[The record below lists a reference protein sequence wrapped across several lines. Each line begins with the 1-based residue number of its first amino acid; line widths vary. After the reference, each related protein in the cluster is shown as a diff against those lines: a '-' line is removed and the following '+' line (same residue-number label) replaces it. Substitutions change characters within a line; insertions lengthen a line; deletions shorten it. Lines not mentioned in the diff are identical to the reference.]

1 MDEKALSHK
10 QAAEWYLNQL
20 MEEGTLKEA
29 AGLLRVLLEAE
40 RKRHGESDQNED
52 PPEVNEKPR
61 SRANS

>member
-20 MEEGTLKEA
+20 REENSIKEA

-40 RKRHGESDQNED
+40 RKRHGESAQAE
-52 PPEVNEKPR
+52 ETQK
-61 SRANS
+61 